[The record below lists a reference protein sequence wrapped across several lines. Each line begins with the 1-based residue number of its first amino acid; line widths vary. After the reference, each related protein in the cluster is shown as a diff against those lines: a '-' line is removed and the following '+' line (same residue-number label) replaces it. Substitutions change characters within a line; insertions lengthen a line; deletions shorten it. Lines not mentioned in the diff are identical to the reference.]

1 MRYIIVCSFFL
12 AIISGCTLEVVRE
25 AGKAIKSIDTTINSG
40 KVKKTDKKQN
50 ERKKTSKKMNVSAI
64 NLIGKEQEQL
74 FSMLG
79 EPKLIREDGNV
90 ISMRFDQENCF
101 AYTYFSKN
109 SDIKKVE
116 YFEVRTKKGDL
127 LEKESDIY
135 GCLNKF
141 IQS

>member
-40 KVKKTDKKQN
+40 KV
-50 ERKKTSKKMNVSAI
+50 KKTSKKMNVSAI